1 MKPAGSNQRI
11 CAHRRGETRRGA
23 DASFRVMQG
32 RGVAVTMGAT
42 TMRANNGTKPDK
54 LIKPS
59 VTDQILRFCASGRF
73 GVREAIAAATTPRKT
88 KKAPR
93 QQDTKDE
100 QTG

>member
-1 MKPAGSNQRI
+1 M
-11 CAHRRGETRRGA
+11 
-23 DASFRVMQG
+23 
-32 RGVAVTMGAT
+32 AVTMGAT
-42 TMRANNGTKPDK
+42 IMRAHNGTKSDK

-93 QQDTKDE
+93 QQDTQGQ